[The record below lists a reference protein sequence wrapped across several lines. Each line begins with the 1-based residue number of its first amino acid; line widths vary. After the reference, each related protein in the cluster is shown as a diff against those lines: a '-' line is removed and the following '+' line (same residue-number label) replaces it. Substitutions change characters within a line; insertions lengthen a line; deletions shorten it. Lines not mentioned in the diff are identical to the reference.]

1 MPSLDD
7 VVAYASSL
15 AADADVPVLVA
26 KLEAHEQI
34 ARLSRSFLKYTHVF
48 G

>member
-7 VVAYASSL
+7 LVAYASSL

-34 ARLSRSFLKYTHVF
+34 ARLSRKLVP
-48 G
+48 